1 MNLNGLHKYPTYDV
15 QGKIKDPSLCQYQ
28 HVHFIVIVLGREFR
42 ALFLSTSEPT
52 DKDGATRNPTKSICD
67 RYVFNTAITRAQS
80 LVVAVGNPFMLLRT
94 ERHMV
99 QKYGE
104 EGKCWS
110 NYLNFCL
117 EDGTLFIHNTL
128 QVAEAEKSRC
138 MQKLQKLVEE
148 HLARSSSD
156 IWRAEDA
163 AETSLQHPFL
173 PPISSASEFIATR
186 NYSYTVC
193 EAAVSCTN
201 YCRPRRWKLVSTTN
215 CHG

>member
-1 MNLNGLHKYPTYDV
+1 MRRLPTYDV
-15 QGKIKDPSLCQYQ
+15 QGWGYGCWVLVASVIS
-28 HVHFIVIVLGREFR
+28 FIVTSLGREFR

-99 QKYGE
+99 QKYGAK
-104 EGKCWS
+104 GKCWS
-110 NYLNFCL
+110 NYFKFCL
-117 EDGTLFIHNTL
+117 EHSTLFIDDTL
-128 QVAEAEKSRC
+128 TEAEKSRC
-138 MQKLQKLVEE
+138 MQKLQKLVRE

-163 AETSLQHPFL
+163 AETSLEQPAFL
-173 PPISSASEFIATR
+173 PPISSASKFISTC
-186 NYSYTVC
+186 NYSYTVLQVAPMHDC
-193 EAAVSCTN
+193 NA
-201 YCRPRRWKLVSTTN
+201 
-215 CHG
+215 

>member
-1 MNLNGLHKYPTYDV
+1 MASSCILTASVNSCCIT
-15 QGKIKDPSLCQYQ
+15 S
-28 HVHFIVIVLGREFR
+28 LGREFR

-52 DKDGATRNPTKSICD
+52 YKDGATRNPTKSICD

-99 QKYGE
+99 QKYGAK
-104 EGKCWS
+104 GKCWS
-110 NYLNFCL
+110 NYFKFCL
-117 EDGTLFIHNTL
+117 EHGTLFIRDSL
-128 QVAEAEKSRC
+128 QVTEAEKSRC

-163 AETSLQHPFL
+163 VNFQQPPQQQKKTAPFILLPTSG
-173 PPISSASEFIATR
+173 ASEFI
-186 NYSYTVC
+186 VH
-193 EAAVSCTN
+193 
-201 YCRPRRWKLVSTTN
+201 W
-215 CHG
+215 

>member
-1 MNLNGLHKYPTYDV
+1 MLLMVVPFLHCY
-15 QGKIKDPSLCQYQ
+15 
-28 HVHFIVIVLGREFR
+28 FLGREFR

-99 QKYGE
+99 QKYGAK
-104 EGKCWS
+104 GKCWS
-110 NYLNFCL
+110 NYLKLCF
-117 EDGTLFIHNTL
+117 EHGTLFIHDSL
-128 QVAEAEKSRC
+128 QVTETEKSRC
-138 MQKLQKLVEE
+138 MQKLQKLVGE

-163 AETSLQHPFL
+163 AETSPQQPPQQNKTTAPPVLL
-173 PPISSASEFIATR
+173 PISGPSEFISRHSNTCCV
-186 NYSYTVC
+186 T
-193 EAAVSCTN
+193 
-201 YCRPRRWKLVSTTN
+201 
-215 CHG
+215 